1 MSEDEF
7 KRSIAI
13 VMPAEHRDSNPG
25 SHCTVMYLGEIGDV
39 DFTKSQVELVVE
51 KLRKRWGQL
60 FISNGIHVW
69 NRGYSCFG
77 QERDKLVA
85 ILPADDERIGDIHD
99 HAEYYLGH
107 RGIKSASNFDY
118 RPHVTLGVAKD
129 INTMYLPNSQL
140 FTLYKPVL
148 WWGDE
153 RPKR

>member
-1 MSEDEF
+1 MSDEF
-7 KRSIAI
+7 KKSIAI
-13 VMPAEHRDSNPG
+13 VMPAQFRESNPG

-39 DFTKSQVELVVE
+39 DFTKAQIERVVDRLRDRWD
-51 KLRKRWGQL
+51 KL
-60 FISNGIHVW
+60 FFSNGFHVW

-85 ILPADDERIGDIHD
+85 IMPADDDRILDIRD
-99 HAEYYLGH
+99 HAEHWLGLQD
-107 RGIKSASNFDY
+107 ITSASNFDY

-140 FTLYKPVL
+140 FTLFKPVL
-148 WWGDE
+148 WWGEE